1 MNSLPIAFATVGA
14 FSLFYSFRD
23 NPAAACR
30 EKPSAAAAAGQIK
43 ECNRVLM
50 NHISK
55 A

>member
-23 NPAAACR
+23 NPAAYR
-30 EKPSAAAAAGQIK
+30 EKPSAAAAGQT
-43 ECNRVLM
+43 EEYNRVLM

>member
-1 MNSLPIAFATVGA
+1 MNALPFAFATVGA
-14 FSLFYSFRD
+14 LSLFYSFRD
-23 NPAAACR
+23 NPAAYR
-30 EKPSAAAAAGQIK
+30 QKPSAAAGQIK